1 MKLTDTITEWDF
13 INHSVNGKLKVKEL
27 RDKDG

>member
-13 INHSVNGKLKVKEL
+13 INHSVKGKFKVKEL
-27 RDKDG
+27 REDE